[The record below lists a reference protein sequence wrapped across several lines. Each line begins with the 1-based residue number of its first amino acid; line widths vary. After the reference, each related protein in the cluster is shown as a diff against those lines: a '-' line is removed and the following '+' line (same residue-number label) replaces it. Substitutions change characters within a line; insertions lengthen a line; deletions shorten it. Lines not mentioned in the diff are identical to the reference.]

1 MADVK
6 DTKNASAHA
15 QPSLPA
21 LADSWINSLDTGDL
35 ILFNRKCSAMSP
47 LGAFL
52 CVSTKFVH
60 DTKWDHVAVVVRR
73 RKPGSDSE
81 AELLALEAG
90 LSGVHLRPVADRLQH
105 SKAHEVAIRKLL
117 VKRTPHMRQE
127 AEHFVTDMQ
136 NAAYDKSIR
145 NLLNASVTTGLQKSH
160 QVRAGAGRLLLSWI
174 QRSILFA

>member
-1 MADVK
+1 
-6 DTKNASAHA
+6 
-15 QPSLPA
+15 
-21 LADSWINSLDTGDL
+21 
-35 ILFNRKCSAMSP
+35 
-47 LGAFL
+47 
-52 CVSTKFVH
+52 
-60 DTKWDHVAVVVRR
+60 VVVRR

-160 QVRAGAGRLLLSWI
+160 QVRAGAVRLLQSWI
-174 QRSILFA
+174 QRAILLA